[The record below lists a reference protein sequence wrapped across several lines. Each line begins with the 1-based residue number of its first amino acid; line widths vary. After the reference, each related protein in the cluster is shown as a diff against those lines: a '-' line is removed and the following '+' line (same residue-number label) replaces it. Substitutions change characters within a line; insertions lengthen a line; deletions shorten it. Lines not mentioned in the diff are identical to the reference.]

1 MQREIRRKPA
11 AEQEADS
18 SGKRAAGK
26 KQDDSAEGSGKEAA
40 GWQRRQQDRRKQW
53 LRLQK
58 KLLSNHRKVKQS
70 IPLLE
75 AELQEMKETDAGIGN
90 STVFDYRTGYGRP
103 QSVVGFD
110 GDLYNRREK
119 TLEKKKEQ
127 VRAVEQ
133 WINQIEEGQARYVF
147 KMYYINGMT
156 WEKIAVKTGYS
167 NSPDYPRLY
176 IRDKYLKEHGIK

>member
-1 MQREIRRKPA
+1 MA
-11 AEQEADS
+11 A
-18 SGKRAAGK
+18 RAAGQEERPVVK
-26 KQDDSAEGSGKEAA
+26 IT
-40 GWQRRQQDRRKQW
+40 
-53 LRLQK
+53 K
-58 KLLSNHRKVKQS
+58 KLLSDYRKIKQS

-110 GDLYNRREK
+110 EDLYNRREK